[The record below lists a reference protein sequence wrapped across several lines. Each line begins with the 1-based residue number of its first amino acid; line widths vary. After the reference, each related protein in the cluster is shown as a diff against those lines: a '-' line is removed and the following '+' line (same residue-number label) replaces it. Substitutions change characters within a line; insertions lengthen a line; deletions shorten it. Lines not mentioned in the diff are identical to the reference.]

1 MMPEPRGGER
11 FTADTIVTD
20 AMRMHPKA
28 RWVFEAWH
36 LGACSGCG
44 SATTETLEELAEC
57 YDLSLEK
64 LLADL
69 NGLFPS

>member
-1 MMPEPRGGER
+1 MTPESRVGER
-11 FTADTIVTD
+11 VTADTIVAD

-44 SATTETLEELAEC
+44 SATTETMEELAEC
-57 YDLSLEK
+57 YGLPLEK